1 MAWKTTGEPAHNNA
15 VRRSLEDQPS
25 YEANPD
31 CSSCGG
37 TGEYI
42 IEQPVRNYE
51 GECVDVEFVN
61 HPCDCIFVEWE
72 VIPDPNCAQCNG
84 SGAVQERMMKDGEQ
98 ITFFY
103 DCVCLRYVPRDDE
116 NEETKGDSH

>member
-15 VRRSLEDQPS
+15 EERSAEDQPA
-25 YEANPD
+25 YEANPQ
-31 CSSCGG
+31 CSTCGG
-37 TGEYI
+37 SGEVI

-51 GECVDVEFVN
+51 GECVDVEFN
-61 HPCDCIFVEWE
+61 NQPCDCVFVTWRTKPHAE
-72 VIPDPNCAQCNG
+72 CKQCMG
-84 SGAVQERMMKDGEQ
+84 VGVVQERMMKDGER

>member
-72 VIPDPNCAQCNG
+72 VIPDPNCNG